1 MADGKL
7 QAASGVKHDRDL
19 DAIEFILRDSLSLTK
34 EQMEDEKFDL
44 VAFALGKTKNS
55 GRKAAKGTKKE
66 NT

>member
-1 MADGKL
+1 
-7 QAASGVKHDRDL
+7 
-19 DAIEFILRDSLSLTK
+19 
-34 EQMEDEKFDL
+34 MEDEKFDL